1 MYTANTAQLVK
12 GWGDFLGG
20 MEWDFFSTFTYRYD
34 IGVKQNRNMMNK
46 ISKALLK
53 TSLDYQVFYMTEFS
67 GYKTSTH
74 NHMLIRGD
82 GVIDIIHKNFKGYI
96 TDKVIHLPYDSDKG
110 ASYYVCKNI
119 TSPGVDYDMMFPE
132 KNKY

>member
-12 GWGDFLGG
+12 EFGSWLGT
-20 MEWDFFSTFTYRYD
+20 MEWDYFSTLTYQYD
-34 IGVKQNRNMMNK
+34 IGVKQNHNMMNR

-53 TSLDYQVFYMTEFS
+53 TSLDYEVFYITEFS

-74 NHMLIRGD
+74 NHMLIKGD
-82 GVIDIIHKNFKGYI
+82 GVIDIIHKNLKGYI

-119 TSPGVDYDMMFPE
+119 NSPGVDYDMMIPE
-132 KNKY
+132 NNKY